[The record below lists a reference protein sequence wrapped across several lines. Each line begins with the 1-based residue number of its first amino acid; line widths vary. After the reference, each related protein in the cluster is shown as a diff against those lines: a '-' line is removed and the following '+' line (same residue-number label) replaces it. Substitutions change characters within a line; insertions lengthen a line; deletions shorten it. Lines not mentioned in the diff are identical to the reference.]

1 MDHRSGDGDHDMDS
15 RSQIISALIAVPDLS
30 PWAVAKRGIDL
41 VVAALLLLLLV
52 PLLAFLALVVALDS
66 RGPVLFRQT
75 RQGLG
80 RRPFTV
86 FKFRT
91 MTHGAAADLHRS
103 YIAQVA
109 RGGDT
114 APAGELKKLTADPRV
129 TRAGRVLRATSLDE
143 LPQLINVVRGEMSL
157 VGPRPALD
165 YELEH
170 YRPEHFERF
179 EVRPGITGLWQVS
192 GRSALGFHEMLDLD
206 SEYARRQGPLV
217 DAAILARTPVA
228 LVRGRA
234 A

>member
-1 MDHRSGDGDHDMDS
+1 MTRYTDARSGTA
-15 RSQIISALIAVPDLS
+15 ALTAEVDFP

-41 VVAALLLLLLV
+41 LAAVLLLLLLM
-52 PLLAFLALVVALDS
+52 PLLALLALLVALDS
-66 RGPVLFRQT
+66 PGPVLFRQT
-75 RQGLG
+75 RQGLR

-86 FKFRT
+86 LKFRT
-91 MTHGAAADLHRS
+91 MSDGAPADLHRQ
-103 YIAQVA
+103 YISQLAGEGA
-109 RGGDT
+109 
-114 APAGELKKLTADPRV
+114 APAGALNKLTADPRV
-129 TRAGRVLRATSLDE
+129 TRAGRVLRASSLDE

-179 EVRPGITGLWQVS
+179 DVRPGITGLWQVS
-192 GRSALGFHEMLDLD
+192 GRNALGFHEMLELD
-206 SEYARRQGPLV
+206 SKYVRRQGPLL

>member
-1 MDHRSGDGDHDMDS
+1 METRSHRSF
-15 RSQIISALIAVPDLS
+15 LIAPPDFS
-30 PWAVAKRGIDL
+30 AWAVAKRAIDL
-41 VVAALLLLLLV
+41 VVAVLLLV
-52 PLLAFLALVVALDS
+52 LLMPLLALLAVLVALDS
-66 RGPVLFRQT
+66 PGPVLFRQT

-91 MTHGAAADLHRS
+91 MRHGAAADLHRR
-103 YIAQVA
+103 YIAKLA
-109 RGGDT
+109 REGDT
-114 APAGELKKLTADPRV
+114 APAGELKKLTADPRI
-129 TRAGRVLRATSLDE
+129 TRGGRFLRKTSLDE

-192 GRSALGFHEMLDLD
+192 GRSALGFHEMLELD
-206 SEYARRQGPLV
+206 SEYARRQGPLL

-228 LVRGRA
+228 LVRNRA

>member
-1 MDHRSGDGDHDMDS
+1 MDS
-15 RSQIISALIAVPDLS
+15 RSHIIAGLIAAPNLS

-41 VVAALLLLLLV
+41 VVALLLLLLLV
-52 PLLAFLALVVALDS
+52 PLLALLALLVRLDTP
-66 RGPVLFRQT
+66 GPVLFRQT
-75 RQGLG
+75 RQGRG

-91 MTHGAAADLHRS
+91 MSHGAAADLHRR
-103 YIAQVA
+103 YIAQLA
-109 RGGDT
+109 QEGST

-129 TRAGRVLRATSLDE
+129 TRAGRVLRKTSLDE

-192 GRSALGFHEMLDLD
+192 GRSALSFHEMLDLD

-228 LVRGRA
+228 VVRGRA

>member
-1 MDHRSGDGDHDMDS
+1 MINDLNS
-15 RSQIISALIAVPDLS
+15 RAWRPALPSVTDIATWP
-30 PWAVAKRGIDL
+30 AVKRGLDVFL
-41 VVAALLLLLLV
+41 AVVLLLLLI
-52 PLLAFLALVVALDS
+52 PLLAFLALLVALDS
-66 RGPVLFRQT
+66 PGPVLFRQT

-91 MTHGAAADLHRS
+91 MSDGCTADLHRS
-103 YIAQVA
+103 YIAQLA
-109 RGGDT
+109 HESA
-114 APAGELKKLTADPRV
+114 APSGHLNKLTADPRV
-129 TRAGRVLRATSLDE
+129 TRSGRVLRATSLDE

-192 GRSALGFHEMLDLD
+192 GRNALGFNEMLALD
-206 SEYARRQGPLV
+206 TEYARRQGPLV
-217 DAAILARTPVA
+217 DAAILARTPIA

>member
-1 MDHRSGDGDHDMDS
+1 M
-15 RSQIISALIAVPDLS
+15 AAPDLS

-41 VVAALLLLLLV
+41 LAAVLLLLLLM
-52 PLLAFLALVVALDS
+52 PLLALLALLVALDS
-66 RGPVLFRQT
+66 PGPVLFRQT
-75 RQGLG
+75 RQGLR

-86 FKFRT
+86 LKFRT
-91 MTHGAAADLHRS
+91 MSEGAPADLHRQ
-103 YIAQVA
+103 YISQLAGEGA
-109 RGGDT
+109 
-114 APAGELKKLTADPRV
+114 APAGALNKLTADPRV
-129 TRAGRVLRATSLDE
+129 TRAGRVLRASSLDE

-192 GRSALGFHEMLDLD
+192 GRNALGFHEMLELD
-206 SEYARRQGPLV
+206 SMYARRQGPLL